1 MANETAAEREWE
13 RMNREIEKRDERI
26 AHLTQRCEELDTDAQ
41 QREERIEEARNAE
54 SLMRVERDQWR
65 AERLPDR
72 EAEMISGCTRAIE
85 RYHQQ
90 MREDQKARPYATN
103 DFVSSAT
110 GWSRTGGGWQ
120 QPEALG
126 DPVGRALLALA
137 ARYGLAIEAVPATV
151 PERDDARELADA
163 VGRILNEFGS
173 RPR

>member
-54 SLMRVERDQWR
+54 ALMRVERDQWR

-72 EAEMISGCTRAIE
+72 EAEMISGCIRAIE

-90 MREDQKARPYATN
+90 MREDQQARRYATN

-110 GWSRTGGGWQ
+110 GWSSTGGWQ

-126 DPVGRALLALA
+126 DPVGRVLLALA
-137 ARYGLAIEAVPATV
+137 ARYGLAIEAVPAT
-151 PERDDARELADA
+151 PPAPDDGRNLADA
-163 VGRILNEFGS
+163 INRTLVEFGS